1 MVLIIANIV
10 TGLALKTS
18 KPSSVNPRVCLFISS
33 LFSPPRGQ
41 LARKKQ
47 IQIMAEPMG
56 KLKSNS
62 LLFAL
67 AFGEEGRAG
76 GVCPVPPR
84 QLPYRWAAAG
94 TSLCPD
100 RESLLSP
107 KSRDSDGFRSVSL
120 FTLVFLQVIRIW
132 AEISDL

>member
-41 LARKKQ
+41 LVGKKQ
-47 IQIMAEPMG
+47 IQIMAEPIG
-56 KLKSNS
+56 ELKSNL

-67 AFGEEGRAG
+67 AFGEECRAG
-76 GVCPVPPR
+76 GAAPFPPGSCHTGGWLR
-84 QLPYRWAAAG
+84 GRVLALPASSFYPQAKTPMGSGAFPY
-94 TSLCPD
+94 LH
-100 RESLLSP
+100 LSFY
-107 KSRDSDGFRSVSL
+107 K
-120 FTLVFLQVIRIW
+120 
-132 AEISDL
+132 

>member
-41 LARKKQ
+41 LVRKKQ
-47 IQIMAEPMG
+47 IEIMAEPIG
-56 KLKSNS
+56 KLKSNL

-76 GVCPVPPR
+76 
-84 QLPYRWAAAG
+84 AAAPFPPG
-94 TSLCPD
+94 SCRTGGWLWGRVLALPA
-100 RESLLSP
+100 SP
-107 KSRDSDGFRSVSL
+107 FCFRSQETPMGSGAFSYL
-120 FTLVFLQVIRIW
+120 RLSFYK
-132 AEISDL
+132 

>member
-41 LARKKQ
+41 SVRKKQ
-47 IQIMAEPMG
+47 IQIMIEPVG
-56 KLKSNS
+56 KVKSNL

-76 GVCPVPPR
+76 GLPRSPR
-84 QLPYRWAAAG
+84 QLSAGGWLRGRVLALTASPFRPRSQETPTGSGAFPY
-94 TSLCPD
+94 LH
-100 RESLLSP
+100 LSFY
-107 KSRDSDGFRSVSL
+107 K
-120 FTLVFLQVIRIW
+120 
-132 AEISDL
+132 

>member
-18 KPSSVNPRVCLFISS
+18 KPSSVNPPVCLFISS

-76 GVCPVPPR
+76 GGLPR
-84 QLPYRWAAAG
+84 SPQAAAVQVG
-94 TSLCPD
+94 GCGD
-100 RESLLSP
+100 ESLP
-107 KSRDSDGFRSVSL
+107 
-120 FTLVFLQVIRIW
+120 
-132 AEISDL
+132 